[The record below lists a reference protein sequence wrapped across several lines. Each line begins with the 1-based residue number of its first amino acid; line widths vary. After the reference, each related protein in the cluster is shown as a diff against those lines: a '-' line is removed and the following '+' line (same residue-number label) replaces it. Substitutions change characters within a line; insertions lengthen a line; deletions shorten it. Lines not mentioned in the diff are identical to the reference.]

1 MKNKRGKQ
9 MMTVK
14 RKTDAVA
21 RVIDRLAELKFNKP
35 RPQKSS
41 RPKTRQTRKSMQNS
55 NKSSSNVQLP
65 FQASTGNR
73 KGMMG
78 MKSKRVPF
86 REELGSINGSTGF
99 VTNAYNINPGQAG
112 TFPWLAVEAKQWEKY
127 RFLKLKFVYTPQ
139 VTEFSTSGVGSL
151 VMGFDS
157 DASDPP
163 PNDLTH
169 ALNCTP
175 RSFNL
180 PCKNIVLDIPQNYL
194 NRLNDGFYVRPG
206 NLPGQ
211 SDIKDYDC
219 GIVNISTIANAG
231 TGALGILAV
240 EYVCEFFIPILEAI
254 VGAPANNSV
263 ALFQSTTPEASGST
277 GVDKTIALATASFNG
292 IGAVNTAGSIVLP
305 QGNYLVDVTV
315 NSTNSNYLEN
325 IDLAIDITYG
335 GTSVFKTRPLSTSP
349 DSGIASIVTYATQ
362 SASVFIQANGTNAIL
377 VIANC
382 TYTGGTSTTSGICR
396 ITAI

>member
-21 RVIDRLAELKFNKP
+21 RVIDRLAELKFEKP

-41 RPKTRQTRKSMQNS
+41 KPKTRQTRKSMQNS
-55 NKSSSNVQLP
+55 RKSSNNVQLP
-65 FQASTGNR
+65 FQSSTGNR
-73 KGMMG
+73 KGMNG

-86 REELGSINGSTGF
+86 REELGNINGSTGF
-99 VTNAYNINPGQAG
+99 VTTAYNINPGQAS
-112 TFPWLAVEAKQWEKY
+112 TFPWLSVEAKQWEKY
-127 RFLKLKFVYTPQ
+127 RFTKLKFVYTPQ
-139 VTEFSTSGVGSL
+139 VTEFSTMGVGSL
-151 VMGFDS
+151 VIGFDS

-194 NRLNDGFYVRPG
+194 NRLNDGFFVRPG

-219 GIVNISTIANAG
+219 GIVNISTISNAG

-263 ALFQSTTPEASGST
+263 ALFQSTTPEAGGAS
-277 GVDKTIALATASFNG
+277 GVDKVLALATASFNG
-292 IGAVNTAGSIVLP
+292 ISATNTTGSIYLA
-305 QGNYLVDVTV
+305 QGNYLIDVTV
-315 NSTNSNYLEN
+315 TFDNVGYVDFTFGEL
-325 IDLAIDITYG
+325 DITYN
-335 GTSVFKTRPLSTSP
+335 GTSLFKTRPQMLGP
-349 DSGIASIVTYATQ
+349 GATGMGYITI
-362 SASVFIQANGTNAIL
+362 SASVFIQSNGINSLT
-377 VIANC
+377 VIGNT
-382 TYTGGTSTTSGICR
+382 TYDGGTATLSGVCR

>member
-21 RVIDRLAELKFNKP
+21 RVIDRLAELKFDKP
-35 RPQKSS
+35 RPKKSS
-41 RPKTRQTRKSMQNS
+41 RPKTRQTRKSIQNS
-55 NKSSSNVQLP
+55 RKSSSNVQLP

-99 VTNAYNINPGQAG
+99 ATNAYNINPGQAG
-112 TFPWLAVEAKQWEKY
+112 TFPWLSVEAKQWEKY
-127 RFLKLKFVYTPQ
+127 RFTKLKFVYTPQ

-219 GIVNISTIANAG
+219 GIVNISTTSNAG

-240 EYVCEFFIPILEAI
+240 EYVCEFFIPILEP
-254 VGAPANNSV
+254 VQKAPANNSV
-263 ALFQSTTPEASGST
+263 AVFQSSNAEAMATTTNS
-277 GVDKTIALATASFNG
+277 KILALATQSFNG
-292 IGAVNTAGSIVLP
+292 IGAANTAGAIVLP
-305 QGNYLVDVTV
+305 AGNYLVDVVVTV
-315 NSTNSNYLEN
+315 NDSTNN
-325 IDLAIDITYG
+325 DAIDFEVDVQNG
-335 GTSVFKTRPLSTSP
+335 GVSVFVVLPLNNTGNGYVSSNGTLTVSTFLQSNGVAAITIP
-349 DSGIASIVTYATQ
+349 VTGTYA
-362 SASVFIQANGTNAIL
+362 AGTATMWGY
-377 VIANC
+377 A
-382 TYTGGTSTTSGICR
+382 R

>member
-21 RVIDRLAELKFNKP
+21 RVIDRLAELKFEKP

-41 RPKTRQTRKSMQNS
+41 KPKTRQTRKSMQNS
-55 NKSSSNVQLP
+55 RKSSNNVQLP
-65 FQASTGNR
+65 FQSSTGNR
-73 KGMMG
+73 KGMNG

-86 REELGSINGSTGF
+86 REELGNINGSTGF
-99 VTNAYNINPGQAG
+99 VTTAYNINPGQAS
-112 TFPWLAVEAKQWEKY
+112 TFPWLSVEAKQWEKY
-127 RFLKLKFVYTPQ
+127 RFTKLKFVYTPQ
-139 VTEFSTSGVGSL
+139 VTEFSTMGVGSL

-157 DASDPP
+157 DASDAP

-219 GIVNISTIANAG
+219 GIVNISTISNAG

-240 EYVCEFFIPILEAI
+240 EYVCEFFIPILEPI

-263 ALFQSTTPEASGST
+263 AFFQSTTPEASGAT
-277 GVDKTIALATASFNG
+277 GVDKVVALATASFNG
-292 IGAVNTAGSIVLP
+292 IGATNTAGSIVLP

-315 NSTNSNYLEN
+315 NSTNSVNTDG
-325 IDLAIDITYG
+325 IDIALDITYG
-335 GTSVFKTRPLSTSP
+335 GVSLFKTRPTNEAV
-349 DSGIASIVTYATQ
+349 SGNLAATYTTQ
-362 SASVFIQANGTNAIL
+362 SASVFVQSTGVNSLEVIVNA
-377 VIANC
+377 
-382 TYTGGTSTTSGICR
+382 TYAGGTSTTYGICR